1 MSSGVSAPP
10 RALSLPARRSG
21 GSLPTR
27 PCAGSGASRGA
38 LVTGASYRA
47 LGVVRSL
54 GRAGVPVC
62 VAKSDEH
69 ALALT
74 SRYVKRRLRWESGAD
89 ATRRD
94 ALLELCRRER
104 LEGWTLIPTDDEDAA
119 LIAREHDALSKRF
132 VLTTSPW
139 EILRYAYDKRL
150 THQLAADAGIP
161 VPETHPSDIDLG
173 GLPLSFPLIVKPA
186 FRARLSRL
194 PRDKAWRADDRA
206 GLLELQHRLGS
217 LVDPETLMIQ
227 ELIPGEEQLSYA
239 ALCREGRVL
248 ARLTARRTR
257 QFPIDFGRASTY
269 VESTS
274 DQSMC
279 DDAER
284 LLARM
289 RLTGIVEVEFKRDPR
304 TGENKL
310 LDVNP
315 RVWGWQSMCARAG
328 VDFPLLL
335 WQMVNGQEVPA
346 TSSQAG
352 VRWVRML
359 TDVPAVIAELRQGR
373 LSARRYLRSL
383 RGPLEFAVFAADDPL
398 PAGLNALLMLGI
410 AAGRRRAEV

>member
-1 MSSGVSAPP
+1 VSTAVSAPP
-10 RALSLPARRSG
+10 RVSRPARRSG
-21 GSLPTR
+21 RSLPAR
-27 PCAGSGASRGA
+27 PLVGAGTGRGA

-54 GRAGVPVC
+54 GRADVPVC
-62 VAKSDEH
+62 VAKSDDH

-74 SRYVKRRLRWESGAD
+74 SRYVKRRLQWKSGTDVA
-89 ATRRD
+89 RRD

-104 LEGWTLIPTDDEDAA
+104 LDGWTLIPTDDEDAA
-119 LIAREHDALSKRF
+119 LIAREHDALSERF
-132 VLTTSPW
+132 VLTTPPW

-150 THQLAADAGIP
+150 THQLAADAGIA
-161 VPETHPSDIDLG
+161 VPETHPSDADLSG
-173 GLPLSFPLIVKPA
+173 VHLSFPVIVKPA
-186 FRARLSRL
+186 FRARSSRL
-194 PRDKAWRADDRA
+194 PPEKAWRADDRA
-206 GLLELQHRLGS
+206 GLLELLRWLGS
-217 LVDPETLMIQ
+217 LVDPQTLMIQ

-239 ALCREGRVL
+239 ALCNEGRVL

-274 DQSMC
+274 DPATC

-335 WQMVNGQEVPA
+335 WQMANGHQVPP
-346 TSSQAG
+346 TSSRAG

-359 TDVPAVIAELRQGR
+359 TDVPAVVAELRRGR
-373 LSARRYLRSL
+373 LSPRRYLRSL

-398 PAGLNALLMLGI
+398 PAGLNALLMLRI
-410 AAGRRRAEV
+410 AAGRRRAEI

>member
-1 MSSGVSAPP
+1 
-10 RALSLPARRSG
+10 
-21 GSLPTR
+21 
-27 PCAGSGASRGA
+27 
-38 LVTGASYRA
+38 
-47 LGVVRSL
+47 
-54 GRAGVPVC
+54 VPVC
-62 VAKSDEH
+62 VAKSDDH

-74 SRYVKRRLRWESGAD
+74 SRYAGRRLRWEPGTD
-89 ATRRD
+89 GTRRD

-119 LIAREHDALSKRF
+119 LIAREHDALSKSF
-132 VLTTSPW
+132 VLTTPPW

-150 THQLAADAGIP
+150 TGELAADAGIA
-161 VPETHPSDIDLG
+161 VPETHCSDADLSA
-173 GLPLSFPLIVKPA
+173 LHLTFPVIVKPA

-194 PRDKAWRADDRA
+194 PPEKAWRADDRA
-206 GLLELQHRLGS
+206 ELLELQRRLGA
-217 LVDPETLMIQ
+217 LVDPRTLMIQ

-239 ALCREGRVL
+239 ALCREGQVL

-257 QFPIDFGRASTY
+257 QFPTDFGRASTY
-269 VESTS
+269 VESTHDRS
-274 DQSMC
+274 TC
-279 DDAER
+279 EDAER
-284 LLARM
+284 LLTRM
-289 RLTGIVEVEFKRDPR
+289 RMSGIVEVEFKRDPR

-335 WQMVNGQEVPA
+335 WQMVNGHDVPA
-346 TSSQAG
+346 TSSRAG

-398 PAGLNALLMLGI
+398 PAGLNALLLLGI
-410 AAGRRRAEV
+410 AAGRRRAEA